1 MGQRSWLPWS
11 ARAVAR
17 RPFMGASHIDPWF
30 LDSTE
35 HTLLAFRVTGSTL
48 GQMGRKCGLHF
59 REALDV
65 FREKISFKIHPLS

>member
-1 MGQRSWLPWS
+1 MDEGCKLPWS
-11 ARAVAR
+11 TRTVAR
-17 RPFMGASHIDPWF
+17 KPFMANSWVDTWV

-35 HTLLAFRVTGSTL
+35 HTLMAFRVIGSTL

-65 FREKISFKIHPLS
+65 FREKISFKIHSLS

>member
-17 RPFMGASHIDPWF
+17 RPFMGTSHIDPWF

-65 FREKISFKIHPLS
+65 FREKISFKIHSLS

>member
-65 FREKISFKIHPLS
+65 FREKISFKIHSLS